1 VLSSMSIEIFNTND
15 FNENDI
21 NLWEKRYRKEANAR
35 WIIREWQRKSGHV
48 YDPRT
53 KERVF
58 SDFKKGHA
66 PDVFQ
71 INYCGYTDNE
81 EKYMDTFNTSKQTVE
96 NKTIDLNKSFD
107 HKKQKMVYIKKSI
120 EGHIKT
126 ATKQK
131 KAALLSQSSEGDG
144 KFNYAD
150 ILYIYIIEGTTYR
163 LIKNLAWNK
172 PLEEWTPIV
181 SHSYLRYEGTPTHQ
195 WVCNN

>member
-1 VLSSMSIEIFNTND
+1 MSIETFDTND

-21 NLWEKRYRKEANAR
+21 NLWEKRYREEANSR
-35 WIIREWQRKSGHV
+35 WGVREWQRKRELE
-48 YDPRT
+48 YDLRT
-53 KERVF
+53 KEKMF

-96 NKTIDLNKSFD
+96 NKTIDLNKSFYND
-107 HKKQKMVYIKKSI
+107 KAKMVYLKKSI

-131 KAALLSQSSEGDG
+131 KSALFSQSPEGDG

-150 ILYIYIIEGTTYR
+150 ILHIYIIEDTTYT
-163 LIKNLAWNK
+163 LIRTLTWNK
-172 PLEEWTPIV
+172 HLEEWRPPIV
-181 SHSYLRYEGTPTHQ
+181 SHSYGRYEGTPTHQ
-195 WVCNN
+195 WVCNS